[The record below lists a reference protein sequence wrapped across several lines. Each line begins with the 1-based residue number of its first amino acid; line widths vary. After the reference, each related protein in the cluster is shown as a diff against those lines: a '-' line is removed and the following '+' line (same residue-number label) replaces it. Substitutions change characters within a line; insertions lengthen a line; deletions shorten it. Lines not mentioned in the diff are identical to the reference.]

1 MPSQFRTE
9 YLFVSMLF
17 LVLMYDT
24 LSHMFASVVAELQEM
39 DDDQFVEHFR
49 TLELEQRRHEAV
61 LAAAVAD
68 AERRGVHRRD
78 GHHTIR
84 NWLRAEVNW
93 SGAQI
98 VRRRRVGRLIT
109 DMAEVGAALH
119 DGLIGVAQA
128 DELARARAN
137 PRCGDQLADAID
149 VLLEHCEQLP
159 FDDSRACVQRWEI
172 LADLDGSHRDRVSS
186 EERRVAFVGEDDGG
200 VFINASGGSALDAAE
215 MTTIFDTFVEQ
226 EFRNDVIGRTERHG
240 PDAPT
245 SLLSRTDAQRRF
257 DAMHTIFRAAAAN
270 ANQAPP
276 IPMVVNLVCDQWT
289 FDDVIARH
297 GLGEAPIDDGV
308 RSDPAERRCE
318 TDTGT
323 PLLPDDALRAAL
335 DGHIRRV
342 VIDSDGIPINFG
354 RKRRLF
360 TGAAREAARLLAKR
374 CEGPG
379 CTVKKRF
386 AQIDHL
392 HEHADGGDTDIA
404 NAGVDCGRHN
414 RLKSKNGLVAVR
426 RPDGQLNWY
435 RRDGTQMSSV
445 GRRHVPDLGEI
456 AAATRRRIDELHDLR
471 SDRSTASDVDM
482 VS

>member
-1 MPSQFRTE
+1 MI
-9 YLFVSMLF
+9 
-17 LVLMYDT
+17 
-24 LSHMFASVVAELQEM
+24 ASVVGELKGM
-39 DDDQFVEHFR
+39 DDNEFVDHFR
-49 TLELEQRRHEAV
+49 ALELEHRRREAD
-61 LAAAVAD
+61 LAVAVVE
-68 AERRGVHRRD
+68 AERRGVHHRD

-93 SGAQI
+93 SGTQI
-98 VRRRRVGRLIT
+98 IRRRRMGQLVNDIV
-109 DMAEVGAALH
+109 EVGDALH
-119 DGLIGVAQA
+119 DGHIGIAQA
-128 DELARARAN
+128 DELARVRAN
-137 PRCGDQLADAID
+137 PRCGDQLTDAIE
-149 VLLEHCEQLP
+149 VLLDHCEQLP
-159 FDDSRACVQRWEI
+159 YDDSRACVQRWEI
-172 LADLDGSHRDRVSS
+172 LADLDGSHRSRMSS

-226 EFRNDVIGRTERHG
+226 EFRNDVIERTGRHG
-240 PDAPT
+240 PDAPA

-257 DAMHTIFRAAAAN
+257 DALHNIFRAAAAN
-270 ANQAPP
+270 SHQAPP

-289 FDDVIARH
+289 FDDVVARH
-297 GLGEAPIDDGV
+297 GLGEAPIDDGI
-308 RSDPAERRCE
+308 RSDPAVRRCE

-342 VIDSDGIPINFG
+342 VLDSDGIPINFG

-360 TGAAREAARLLAKR
+360 TGAAREAALLLAKR
-374 CEGPG
+374 CECPG

-386 AQIDHL
+386 TQIDHL
-392 HEHADGGDTDIA
+392 HEHTDGGDTDVV
-404 NAGVDCGRHN
+404 NAGVECGRHN

-445 GRRHVPDLGEI
+445 GRRHVPDLAEI
-456 AAATRRRIDELHDLR
+456 AVSTRRRIDELHDLR
-471 SDRSTASDVDM
+471 IDRSKSSDVDM